1 MLPAPEQEPLPGQ
14 QQRNLKRANANSFA
28 LLAEEEEDEDDVEE
42 GTPPDTAGSAASDSD
57 ASGAGTSGAAAPKRV
72 ALTDADRMDH
82 DADGGSFEQPIRR
95 AAPAEPRRGTP
106 GFGRPAAAKHAKE
119 DRIDP
124 AGSSRRSFTR
134 VVALWEAE
142 RVEREAAEA
151 RRAAQR
157 AAERAAERTA
167 ERAAEQA
174 AGGWTAAD
182 GEDLPGGD
190 SEPPV
195 PQEPAEPPDRGP
207 APASA
212 APSELL
218 LSEATGTSLELRL
231 PPVSRSTSG

>member
-1 MLPAPEQEPLPGQ
+1 
-14 QQRNLKRANANSFA
+14 LKRANANSFA
-28 LLAEEEEDEDDVEE
+28 LLAEEEEDEDAVEE

-106 GFGRPAAAKHAKE
+106 GFGRRAAAKPAKE

-157 AAERAAERTA
+157 AA

-231 PPVSRSTSG
+231 PPVSPSTSG